1 MKLSWSTNFP
11 TYSTIS
17 QFAYSSIFP
26 WLLITSHIVGSIQ
39 LSFSDQNCIG
49 GDDGQNCGGDD
60 DSGVVSV
67 HLAPVHH
74 CELIT

>member
-1 MKLSWSTNFP
+1 MTLSWSTNFP

-39 LSFSDQNCIG
+39 LSFSDQNC
-49 GDDGQNCGGDD
+49 GGDD

-74 CELIT
+74 CQLIT